1 MHEPQHMLSKLL
13 WEIDV
18 LTKSMSVWVDNE
30 QFPVPIFGAV
40 TAWHITDWLWQSSAE
55 NRNKLAKRYKFAFT
69 EGTPSG
75 IGRGLERFQEA
86 VAKDSRH
93 LFICREIANGS
104 KHMRRKKIDPD
115 VRAAAK
121 WHKAVENVGLVKAGD
136 LVMSLLIKDREQEHD
151 ANYLL
156 IEAFGYWE
164 QLFMNEKFIS
174 AKARLPDK
182 IIKVAR

>member
-1 MHEPQHMLSKLL
+1 
-13 WEIDV
+13 
-18 LTKSMSVWVDNE
+18 MSVWVDNE
-30 QFPVPIFGAV
+30 QFPVPIFVVFNGAV

-104 KHMRRKKIDPD
+104 KHIGDDGLYLGLAEIPPSLARVDRRYSEVICAD
-115 VRAAAK
+115 VFA
-121 WHKAVENVGLVKAGD
+121 
-136 LVMSLLIKDREQEHD
+136 
-151 ANYLL
+151 
-156 IEAFGYWE
+156 
-164 QLFMNEKFIS
+164 
-174 AKARLPDK
+174 LP
-182 IIKVAR
+182 